1 MNCIFRKKI
10 LLQRTEEKMR
20 IVLVFFFSVFPSEKI
35 KILKIPLHWGTIAR
49 EKGMWSVIPLM
60 LFLCHLFLDLSIS
73 M

>member
-1 MNCIFRKKI
+1 
-10 LLQRTEEKMR
+10 MR